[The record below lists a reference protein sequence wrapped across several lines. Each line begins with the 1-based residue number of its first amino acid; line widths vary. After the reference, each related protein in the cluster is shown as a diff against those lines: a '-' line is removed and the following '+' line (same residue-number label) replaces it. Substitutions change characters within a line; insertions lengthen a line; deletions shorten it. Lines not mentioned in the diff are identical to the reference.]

1 MRITMTKNHILKL
14 RMFTARHESIIANK
28 QLADKVKEVS
38 NRLNTKAA

>member
-1 MRITMTKNHILKL
+1 MTLIHAYKL
-14 RMFTARHESIIANK
+14 RMLTAKHESIIAQK